1 MSTAIWWIRR
11 DFRLIDNLALSAA
24 LNAAD
29 SVLPV
34 FIYDPL
40 LVGQHAPRKQEFLQ
54 GVIRGLAAQI
64 AAQGGRLI
72 LREGDPLQAL
82 HNLRQETGATAIF
95 AEADITPY
103 ARRRDEG
110 VAAEIPLHL
119 SAGVTAIP
127 SELVLKADG
136 HPYTVFTPFSKTWK
150 NLPLREASFT
160 APSIRWA
167 DYPNLS
173 SLPLPKTNP
182 IPLENSLSRLM
193 EFTSSDIYQYRE
205 QRDRVDL
212 NGTSRLSPAF
222 HLGLISAAQ
231 AATLARRA
239 MQQTDDINQR
249 KSAETWLNEVI
260 WREFYAS
267 ILYHFPFV
275 HKTAFR
281 ENYRSIQWR
290 SAPQDLSA
298 WQQGLTG
305 YPIVDAAMRQLNQ
318 TGWMHNRARMIV
330 ASFLVKDLLI
340 DWREGEAFFMH
351 QLIDGDIASNNG
363 GWQWTAGVGT
373 DAAPYFRIF
382 NPILQSKKYD
392 PQGDY
397 IRRFV
402 PELADL
408 PNKFLHEPWLMSQ
421 QQQQTY
427 GVKLGD
433 VYPLPI
439 VDHYEARERT
449 LLAYGNASG

>member
-1 MSTAIWWIRR
+1 MSTVIWWIRR

-24 LNAAD
+24 LRAAD

-40 LVGQHAPRKQEFLQ
+40 LMGQDAPRKQEYLR
-54 GVIRGLAAQI
+54 GVIRCLAEQI

-72 LREGDPLQAL
+72 LREGDPLQVM
-82 HNLRQETGATAIF
+82 HDLRQETGATAIF

-103 ARRRDEG
+103 ARRRDES
-110 VAAEIPLHL
+110 VAAELPLHL

-136 HPYTVFTPFSKTWK
+136 DPYTVFTPFSKTWK
-150 NLPLREASFT
+150 NLPLREASFS
-160 APSIRWA
+160 PPRVRWA
-167 DYPNLS
+167 DFPGLT
-173 SLPLPKTNP
+173 SLPLPQTNP
-182 IPLENSLSRLM
+182 ISPADSLDRLVD
-193 EFTSSDIYQYRE
+193 FTGSAIYQYRE
-205 QRDRVDL
+205 LRDRVDL
-212 NGTSRLSPAF
+212 NGTSRLSPDF

-239 MQQTDDINQR
+239 MQQTDDVNQR

-275 HKTAFR
+275 HNAAFR
-281 ENYRSIQWR
+281 ENYRSMQWR
-290 SAPQDLSA
+290 HAPQDLFA

-340 DWREGEAFFMH
+340 DWHEGETYFMR

-382 NPILQSKKYD
+382 NPVLQSKKYD

-397 IRRFV
+397 IRRYL

-421 QQQQTY
+421 QEQQTF

-433 VYPLPI
+433 TYPMPV

>member
-29 SVLPV
+29 SVLPL
-34 FIYDPL
+34 FLYDPL
-40 LVGQHAPRKQEFLQ
+40 LIGQEAPRKQEYLQ
-54 GVIRGLAAQI
+54 GVIRGLAEQI
-64 AAQGGRLI
+64 AALGGRLI
-72 LREGDPLQAL
+72 LREGDPLTIL
-82 HNLRQETGATAIF
+82 RTLRQETGATAIF

-103 ARRRDEG
+103 ARRRDES
-110 VAAEIPLHL
+110 VAAELPLHL
-119 SAGVTAIP
+119 TAGVTAIP
-127 SELVLKADG
+127 PELVHKADG
-136 HPYTVFTPFSKTWK
+136 DPYTVFTPFSKTWK

-160 APSIRWA
+160 PPSVRWA
-167 DYPNLS
+167 DHPDLS
-173 SLPLPKTNP
+173 SLPLPQTNP
-182 IPLENSLSRLM
+182 ISSEDSISRLM
-193 EFTSSDIYQYRE
+193 YFTGNAIYQYRE

-212 NGTSRLSPAF
+212 SGTSRLSPDF
-222 HLGLISAAQ
+222 HLGLISASQ

-239 MQQTDDINQR
+239 MHQTEDVNQR
-249 KSAETWLNEVI
+249 KSAETWWNEVI

-281 ENYRSIQWR
+281 ENYRRIQWR
-290 SAPQDLSA
+290 HAPQDLSA

-305 YPIVDAAMRQLNQ
+305 YPIVDAAMRQLNH

-340 DWREGEAFFMH
+340 DWREGEAYFMR

-382 NPILQSKKYD
+382 NPVLQSKKFD

-397 IRRFV
+397 IRRNV

-408 PNKFLHEPWLMSQ
+408 PNKYLHEPWLMSQ
-421 QQQQTY
+421 QEQQTF
-427 GVKLGD
+427 GVKPGD
-433 VYPLPI
+433 TYPMPI
-439 VDHYEARERT
+439 VDHHQARERT
-449 LLAYGNASG
+449 LMAYGNASG